1 MCRVNVRGAEK
12 YTHAVW
18 VMRVSGGRPYIER
31 VSGGGPYIER
41 VSGRGPYIERVSGGG
56 VQCEGEWR
64 GVYIERVSEGGRTD
78 EEVISSQEHKLPTC
92 DSSL

>member
-41 VSGRGPYIERVSGGG
+41 VSGGG

-64 GVYIERVSEGGRTD
+64 GVYIERVSGGGRTD
-78 EEVISSQEHKLPTC
+78 EEVISSQENKLPTC

>member
-1 MCRVNVRGAEK
+1 MNVRGAEK

-31 VSGGGPYIER
+31 VSGGG
-41 VSGRGPYIERVSGGG
+41 

-64 GVYIERVSEGGRTD
+64 GVYIERVSEGGVRMR
-78 EEVISSQEHKLPTC
+78 K
-92 DSSL
+92 

>member
-31 VSGGGPYIER
+31 VSGGG
-41 VSGRGPYIERVSGGG
+41 

-64 GVYIERVSEGGRTD
+64 GVYIERVSEGGVRMR
-78 EEVISSQEHKLPTC
+78 K
-92 DSSL
+92 